1 MVIKLPKNLHPDL
14 CDKEIISAI
23 YSNTINGYMF
33 GIDNYIVMINSSKV
47 QELSKNGE
55 IDYVLSLFK
64 FEQSPLP
71 IYQTELSNII
81 IAYKQEKQ
89 KNPELTEKEILINI
103 RDRILKKIGAK

>member
-14 CDKEIISAI
+14 CDKKIISAI

-33 GIDNYIVMINSSKV
+33 GIDNYAVIINSSKV

-55 IDYVLSLFK
+55 IDYVMSLFC
-64 FEQSPLP
+64 FEQSPSP
-71 IYQTELSNII
+71 IYQTELSNLI
-81 IAYKQEKQ
+81 IAFKQEKE

-103 RDRILKKIGAK
+103 RDRILKKIGVK

>member
-14 CDKEIISAI
+14 CNKEIISAI
-23 YSNTINGYMF
+23 YSNTVKGYMF
-33 GIDNYIVMINSSKV
+33 GIDNYVVMINSSKA

-55 IDYVLSLFK
+55 IDYVMSLFK

-71 IYQTELSNII
+71 IYQTELSNLI
-81 IAYKQEKQ
+81 IAFKQEKE

-103 RDRILKKIGAK
+103 RDRILKKIGVK